1 MTTQNGL
8 RFLEDRWDEA
18 VAAKLDAPELLRY
31 RSNLLGSDLEDY
43 ELRWGNPSSKLGQI
57 DPLDG
62 MAKQVLWVKG
72 IAGDLRSIKRMGFA
86 MHYFGEVDGAREG
99 VPRRGPGDEMVE
111 MYPLC
116 TFGNSS
122 VFASIDTRL
131 HGLLSYPR
139 VDHLHPD

>member
-1 MTTQNGL
+1 
-8 RFLEDRWDEA
+8 LEKSTALERA
-18 VAAKLDAPELLRY
+18 Y
-31 RSNLLGSDLEDY
+31 RGVDLE
-43 ELRWGNPSSKLGQI
+43 
-57 DPLDG
+57 
-62 MAKQVLWVKG
+62 
-72 IAGDLRSIKRMGFA
+72 
-86 MHYFGEVDGAREG
+86 
-99 VPRRGPGDEMVE
+99 DEMVE